1 MKMSDNFFLL
11 ISMDD
16 RDNERFAKVLLLAKK
31 KKRRNNGRV
40 FLSAFNTATNNQTI
54 MCK

>member
-31 KKRRNNGRV
+31 KRRNNGRI
-40 FLSAFNTATNNQTI
+40 FLSAFNTATNNQTL